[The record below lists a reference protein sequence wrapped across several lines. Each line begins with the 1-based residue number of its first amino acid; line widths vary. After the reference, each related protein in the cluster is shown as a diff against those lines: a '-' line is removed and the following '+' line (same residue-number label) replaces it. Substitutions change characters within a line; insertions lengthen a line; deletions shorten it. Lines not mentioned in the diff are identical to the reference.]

1 MLWKSTLG
9 LLALAELSAAVPSPY
24 WAKQHILEQ
33 APLKPNGPYHPGHRD
48 QYDHKID
55 AGEFHDDTPNP
66 WQSQHQHV
74 RRRSRQGTNSSP
86 HVYPT
91 RIHDRLQFK
100 LSTLTLS

>member
-55 AGEFHDDTPNP
+55 AGEFHDETSGS
-66 WQSQHQHV
+66 WQSQHQPSGEHKAMIPVLTFV
-74 RRRSRQGTNSSP
+74 R
-86 HVYPT
+86 
-91 RIHDRLQFK
+91 LE
-100 LSTLTLS
+100 